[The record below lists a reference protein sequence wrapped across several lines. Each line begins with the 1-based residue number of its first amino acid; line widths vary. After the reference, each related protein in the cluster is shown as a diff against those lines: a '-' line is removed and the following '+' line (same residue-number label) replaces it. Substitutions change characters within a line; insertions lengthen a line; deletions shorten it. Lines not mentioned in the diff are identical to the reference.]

1 MSFVGDDCIAVNDG
15 STFINATR
23 VTCGP
28 GHGIRFIKILSQNM
42 RVFVYLYSS
51 RISYKYEFHELISV
65 GSLGRNRTTEK
76 VSDVHVRNCTF
87 TGTTNGARIKTVEVS
102 VTDKVKYMF
111 IL

>member
-1 MSFVGDDCIAVNDG
+1 M
-15 STFINATR
+15 
-23 VTCGP
+23 
-28 GHGIRFIKILSQNM
+28 
-42 RVFVYLYSS
+42 YLYSS

-102 VTDKVKYMF
+102 VTNKVKYMF
-111 IL
+111 ILYHVKIWILVLLFFAGWIRLCKTDYF